1 MVAVDT
7 NVLVRLIVRDDVTQ
21 TRSAERFVENGC
33 WASVLA
39 LVEATWVLK
48 STYGFDRSQIVAA
61 IEMLIDN
68 EKLAVENEEAVF
80 LALELFRARPS
91 LGFADCLMLELAR
104 KTGHLPLGTFD
115 RALAKVD
122 GAIRL

>member
-7 NVLVRLIVRDDVTQ
+7 NVLVRLIVRDDLNQ
-21 TRSAERFVENGC
+21 TRSAEKFVENGC

-39 LVEATWVLK
+39 LAEAMWVLR
-48 STYGFDRSQIVAA
+48 SIYAFDPYQIAAA

-68 EKLAVENEEAVF
+68 EKLVLENGEAVA
-80 LALELFRARPS
+80 LALALFKERPS

-104 KTGHLPLGTFD
+104 KAGHLPLGTFD
-115 RALAKVD
+115 RDLAKLH
-122 GAIRL
+122 GATRL